1 MPLREDDDQ
10 YLVWSN
16 EHRAWWKAGR
26 CGYAQGLRD
35 AGRYTREQAIEIC
48 RDAIP
53 SAMHVGAVSE
63 IPVRAA
69 DITDFL
75 KGQMVPSALM
85 FGSR

>member
-1 MPLREDDDQ
+1 MPEASDDQ

-16 EHRAWWKAGR
+16 EHRAWWRAGH
-26 CGYAQGLRD
+26 CGYATGLRE
-35 AGRYTREQAIEIC
+35 AGRYSRDQAIEIC

-53 SAMHVGAVSE
+53 TAMHVGTISE

-69 DITDFL
+69 DVTDFL

-85 FGSR
+85 NGS